1 MAATLFSPLS
11 MGRSVTAVPHDSLKI
26 SSLEFSMFDRSPSKK
41 RNRVYV
47 ERSTKMR
54 GMIKFYTLDTSVTKK
69 DKKKHDFDT
78 KNDLSWSGLCFDSS
92 EKTIL
97 DLNAEKDL
105 EATIIEI
112 QRNQIYAIFSL

>member
-69 DKKKHDFDT
+69 DKKIT
-78 KNDLSWSGLCFDSS
+78 ISTP
-92 EKTIL
+92 KTICL
-97 DLNAEKDL
+97 GPACVSILLKKQFW
-105 EATIIEI
+105 T
-112 QRNQIYAIFSL
+112 